1 LPHKN
6 KWHRISDNNLN
17 LNQIYRHFNW
27 GKDLDLFL
35 LDDRLDRIL
44 NNLVDKNSDHK
55 RSKAK
60 NNYSG

>member
-1 LPHKN
+1 M
-6 KWHRISDNNLN
+6 
-17 LNQIYRHFNW
+17 HFNW

-35 LDDRLDRIL
+35 LDDCSDRIL
-44 NNLVDKNSDHK
+44 NNFVDKNSDHK